1 MNLPHRL
8 DIPAMAA
15 RIKESEI
22 FTSLPLM
29 RNLIAYADQ
38 GILPISDLIKLGK
51 NVKFSTTEITWYIT
65 KIDTEPELFAFARF
79 IKRLDVLGMLKD
91 YNLICKYIT
100 TQLLKIY
107 HNSS

>member
-8 DIPAMAA
+8 NIPAMVT

-29 RNLIAYADQ
+29 KNLISYADQ
-38 GILPISDLIKLGK
+38 GILPISDLIILGQ

-65 KIDTEPELFAFARF
+65 KIDTEPELFAFAKF
-79 IKRLDVLGMLKD
+79 IKRLNVLGMLKD
-91 YNLICKYIT
+91 YDLICQYIKA
-100 TQLLKIY
+100 QLFKIY
-107 HNSS
+107 HNSL